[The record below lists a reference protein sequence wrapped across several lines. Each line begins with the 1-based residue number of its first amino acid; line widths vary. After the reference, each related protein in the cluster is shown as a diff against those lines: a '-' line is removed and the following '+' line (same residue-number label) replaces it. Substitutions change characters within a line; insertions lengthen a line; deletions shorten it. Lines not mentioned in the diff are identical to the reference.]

1 MHLIFHMLRWYF
13 HKQFM
18 TYLRSMNFPMRL
30 VPSRVL
36 SLYTSNSTPSAFFYY
51 YYAGDLFF
59 NFLNSLKF
67 LAFIQQIHIYILVTH
82 VLHFFTI
89 LIKQVRLFILK
100 SMNFI
105 INIMIHQLKQIGNLV
120 EINFFSWKFSANLKY
135 NSQFF
140 IAKNAPYF

>member
-30 VPSRVL
+30 VPSSRVL
-36 SLYTSNSTPSAFFYY
+36 SLYTSNSKCIFLLLLCWWPLFQLFEFFKIFGFYSANTY
-51 YYAGDLFF
+51 
-59 NFLNSLKF
+59 
-67 LAFIQQIHIYILVTH
+67 IYILVTH

-105 INIMIHQLKQIGNLV
+105 INIIIIISIMIHQLIQIGNLV
-120 EINFFSWKFSANLKY
+120 EINFFRENSVQIWDITRNFS
-135 NSQFF
+135 
-140 IAKNAPYF
+140 

>member
-67 LAFIQQIHIYILVTH
+67 LAFFSAYIQVTH
-82 VLHFFTI
+82 VITQSNIEKDFLHFSAI
-89 LIKQVRLFILK
+89 LITDFNQT

-105 INIMIHQLKQIGNLV
+105 IISIMIHQLIQIGNLV
-120 EINFFSWKFSANLKY
+120 EINFFRENSVQIWNITRNFS
-135 NSQFF
+135 
-140 IAKNAPYF
+140 

>member
-105 INIMIHQLKQIGNLV
+105 INIIIIISIMIHQLKQIGNLV
-120 EINFFSWKFSANLKY
+120 EINFFRKNSVQIWNITLNFS
-135 NSQFF
+135 
-140 IAKNAPYF
+140 

>member
-51 YYAGDLFF
+51 YYAGEWPLFKLF
-59 NFLNSLKF
+59 KF
-67 LAFIQQIHIYILVTH
+67 FKIFGFY
-82 VLHFFTI
+82 
-89 LIKQVRLFILK
+89 
-100 SMNFI
+100 
-105 INIMIHQLKQIGNLV
+105 
-120 EINFFSWKFSANLKY
+120 SANTYIYTSDSCPSFFYHFNQTSKTFHSKEY
-135 NSQFF
+135 EFYYQYHHYYINHDTSTYTNWKPCRNQFF
-140 IAKNAPYF
+140 FVKIQCKFEI